1 MEVPEGEDVKTPI
14 WDIYKVIIGKHD
26 ERGEVA
32 VENISKPEFI
42 KMAKES
48 YAIIATGEGA
58 LFANIMLQKGV
69 V

>member
-1 MEVPEGEDVKTPI
+1 M
-14 WDIYKVIIGKHD
+14 
-26 ERGEVA
+26 
-32 VENISKPEFI
+32 ENISKPEFI